1 MIRDKTTPTLSSGQ
15 QAALDELIAVML
27 RRHGLDVSIFDESFL
42 AKSLDKRREAL
53 ACRSIAD
60 YRKGL
65 SYNSTEA
72 EAFYQSLRIG
82 YSEFFRNPLAFALLE
97 QTILPRLLNEKKKIN
112 QAEIRIWSAG
122 CATGQEAWSVAIV
135 LDELICVLG
144 KQADY
149 RIFATDLLEAD
160 LSVARAGVYNAEAL
174 KNVRLRQL
182 DGCFVRQ
189 GECYAIAERLR
200 SHVDFTVYDLLGEST
215 ACPSASIYG
224 DFDIVLC
231 SNVLLYYRPEV
242 QRLILDKLRRC
253 LAPGGY
259 VVVGESERQIVERTG
274 GFRSVAPPATVFQ
287 IATIRR

>member
-1 MIRDKTTPTLSSGQ
+1 MLRDKTTPTLSNGQ
-15 QAALDELIAVML
+15 QAALDEFIAVML
-27 RRHGLDVSIFDESFL
+27 QRHGFDISVFDESFFE
-42 AKSLDKRREAL
+42 KSLEKRLGAL
-53 ACRSIAD
+53 PCRSVAD
-60 YRKGL
+60 YLEGL
-65 SYNSTEA
+65 SDNSTEA

-97 QTILPRLLNEKKKIN
+97 QTKLPRLLDEKKKTGH
-112 QAEIRIWSAG
+112 EIRIWSAG

-160 LSVARAGVYNAEAL
+160 LVVARAGVYNAEAL

-182 DGCFVRQ
+182 DGCFVQQ
-189 GECYAIAERLR
+189 GECYAIADRLR
-200 SHVDFTVYDLLGEST
+200 SHVDFTVYDLLDEST

-274 GFRSVAPPATVFQ
+274 GFRFVAPPATVFQ